1 MENDKNK
8 ELQVET
14 QTVDL
19 STEQYTQLLT
29 EAPVYA
35 KKAIVEARQTTER
48 EEVKTI
54 LADGITETVN
64 VAEPGDVI
72 VTNPGGEK
80 YVIKSEKFAKRY
92 EAIDE
97 NGTYRAKGMVR
108 IVENPTGTPIE
119 ITAPWGEKQF
129 GAANCM
135 VATNYD
141 PEHPEEISNDRYIIN
156 HQEFLD
162 TYGLAS
168 DVLGTAEK

>member
-14 QTVDL
+14 QVVDL

-35 KKAIVEARQTTER
+35 KKAIVEARQATER

-54 LADGITETVN
+54 LADSTTETVN

-72 VTNPGGEK
+72 VTNPGGER
-80 YVIKSEKFAKRY
+80 YVLKSEKFAKRY
-92 EAIDE
+92 EAIDDK
-97 NGTYRAKGMVR
+97 GTYRAKGMAR
-108 IVENPTGTPIE
+108 IVDNPTGMPIE
-119 ITAPWGEKQF
+119 IIAPWGEKQV
-129 GAANCM
+129 GAVDCM
-135 VATNYD
+135 VATPCD
-141 PEHPEEISNDRYIIN
+141 ISQPGLVSNDRYIIG

-162 TYGLAS
+162 TYGLAAE
-168 DVLGTAEK
+168 VLGTQEK